1 MAGARP
7 RWGYH
12 QLTDWYAE
20 KLVATAGV
28 RAGELVVDLGAGTGA
43 ITRHLL
49 DRGAR
54 VIAVELHP
62 GRANQLRDRFRDE
75 RCVVLARDLGDWRPP
90 RQPYRAVANPPF
102 SVLSSLL
109 RLLTAPHSQLVSAD
123 LVVPAYIAARWSRGA
138 GHAPHRYSA
147 TVNGRLPAHAFA
159 PPATQSIAVLRL
171 QTHGTHTFAHG
182 RRNLR

>member
-12 QLTDWYAE
+12 QLTDWYAA
-20 KLVATAGV
+20 KLVASAGV
-28 RAGELVVDLGAGTGA
+28 RPGDLVVDFGAGTGA

-62 GRANQLRDRFRDE
+62 GRANQLRHRFCDS
-75 RCVVLARDLGDWRPP
+75 RCVVVERDIQHWRPP

-109 RLLTAPHSQLVSAD
+109 CVLTAPHSQLFVAD
-123 LVVPAYIAARWSRGA
+123 LVVPAHVAARWSRGA
-138 GHAPHRYSA
+138 GYAAQRYTA
-147 TVNGRLPAHAFA
+147 TLTGRLPAQAFF
-159 PPATQSIAVLRL
+159 PPATQSTAVLRI
-171 QTHGTHTFAHG
+171 AS
-182 RRNLR
+182 RRAR